1 MDDKKI
7 INLGE
12 KQEKILVFGGV
23 YSNLQAL
30 EALIHFAKENS
41 ISAANCI
48 NTGDLVGYCGQ
59 PNECVKL
66 LKEWGCH
73 SILGNVEIQLMNG
86 EDNCACDFEEGSRC
100 DVLSN
105 QWYPKLQK
113 EITEESIQF
122 FQSLPHHITFSM
134 GDLNVGVAHG
144 SIENTSE
151 FIFHSTPWE
160 NKQKNFKKLGVDII
174 IAGHCGLPFYQKKID
189 KYWVNPGVIGMPANN
204 GKVKTWF
211 AIVSIQNKEVQ
222 VEFHELNYN
231 HFEANKMM
239 ISNQYPKAYANTLLS
254 GIWDNMDIL
263 PESEKFQKGKKLKL
277 NFTE

>member
-1 MDDKKI
+1 MGDKKI

-30 EALIHFAKENS
+30 EALIDFAKENN
-41 ISAANCI
+41 ISASNSI
-48 NTGDLVGYCGQ
+48 HTGDLVGYCGQ

-105 QWYPKLQK
+105 QWYPKLQE
-113 EITEESIQF
+113 EISEESIQF
-122 FQSLPHHITFSM
+122 FQDLPHHITFSI
-134 GDLNVGVAHG
+134 GDLNVGVVHG
-144 SIENTSE
+144 SFDNTSE
-151 FIFHSTPWE
+151 FIFRSTPWE
-160 NKQKNFKKLGVDII
+160 NKEKNFKKLGVDVII
-174 IAGHCGLPFYQKKID
+174 GGHCGLPFYQKNVD
-189 KYWVNPGVIGMPANN
+189 KHWVNPGVIGMPANN
-204 GKVKTWF
+204 GKVETWF
-211 AIVSIQNKEVQ
+211 AIVSFQNSSVE
-222 VEFHELNYN
+222 VEFHELKYN

-239 ISNQYPKAYANTLLS
+239 ISKLYPKAYADTLIS

-263 PESEKFQKGKKLKL
+263 PKTEKMQKGKNLKP